1 MGCAGVKIEYG
12 VPYRWQDVE
21 ALIGKR
27 RAKVRGDYDYD
38 PPTPRGEDLT
48 DFFNRINPEGTALKK
63 KLKSKTDECKAL
75 KKRVKELEAEVKRLK
90 EQQPDVSTIKRR
102 IEI

>member
-1 MGCAGVKIEYG
+1 MGCTSVKKEYG
-12 VPYRWQDVE
+12 EPFRWQDIE

-27 RAKVRGDYDYD
+27 RAKVRGNYDYD
-38 PPTPRGEDLT
+38 PPAPRGEDFT
-48 DFFNRINPEGTALKK
+48 DFLNRINPAGDALK
-63 KLKSKTDECKAL
+63 KLKSKTSECKAL